1 MVAPRSE
8 FERELQLLETAL
20 RRLEADYNQFF
31 AGRLSRLPWD
41 QRARVDATMKR
52 LDRMQI
58 QNTGERFRFQSIQS
72 RWAVFAEL
80 WERQLKAQET
90 GRRSGRAVGQAAP
103 HVPAPAAPPPSS
115 ARPRDRIVAV
125 ASLRDASAQAD
136 RVQSLYEQF
145 AEARRDRGELPVP
158 YERFSAMVQEQVKK
172 LGSGGREVAFR
183 VALKDG
189 KVTLTAKPVGED

>member
-1 MVAPRSE
+1 
-8 FERELQLLETAL
+8 
-20 RRLEADYNQFF
+20 
-31 AGRLSRLPWD
+31 
-41 QRARVDATMKR
+41 
-52 LDRMQI
+52 
-58 QNTGERFRFQSIQS
+58 
-72 RWAVFAEL
+72 
-80 WERQLKAQET
+80 
-90 GRRSGRAVGQAAP
+90 
-103 HVPAPAAPPPSS
+103 
-115 ARPRDRIVAV
+115 V